1 MFKTL
6 YGVNLPRH
14 TNYSPLVVKPQEARG
29 SEIVD
34 PETGN
39 SIDRVGFSPPS
50 LRNRSPV
57 AVAEPDFRDAI
68 QTYIA

>member
-39 SIDRVGFSPPS
+39 SIANCSTFQCLAQEV
-50 LRNRSPV
+50 
-57 AVAEPDFRDAI
+57 
-68 QTYIA
+68 